1 MVVIGTRPETVKMA
15 PVVRA
20 LLNRGIRTTIVHTGQ
35 HFDYEMGIRFVHELG
50 YPDPQYSFR
59 LKESKPAGQ
68 IAQIMSKLEKPVDT
82 CDPKLIL
89 IQGDTNSMLAAAL
102 TGVKAMKLVA
112 HVEAGL
118 RSYDWRMPEEHNRR
132 MVDHISDYLFAPTMI
147 SAANLRAERVWG
159 KINVV
164 GNTAIDA
171 INLYLQK
178 AENSA
183 VLSSIPYTEY
193 VLITFHR
200 QENVDNPK
208 VLWQFVS
215 ALTRSTAQMVF
226 PVHPRTRQ
234 RLHRAGL
241 WRKIS
246 TAKNIKILPPVGYFD
261 FIALMKHCRFIAS
274 DSGGLQEE
282 ATSPKIRKHVLVLR
296 DSTERPEAV
305 SAGFAKL
312 VGTDS
317 LRIRKGLDRFWNALP
332 RLPNRSPFG
341 DGSASPKIVHIL
353 SSYLGE

>member
-1 MVVIGTRPETVKMA
+1 
-15 PVVRA
+15 
-20 LLNRGIRTTIVHTGQ
+20 
-35 HFDYEMGIRFVHELG
+35 
-50 YPDPQYSFR
+50 
-59 LKESKPAGQ
+59 
-68 IAQIMSKLEKPVDT
+68 
-82 CDPKLIL
+82 
-89 IQGDTNSMLAAAL
+89 
-102 TGVKAMKLVA
+102 
-112 HVEAGL
+112 
-118 RSYDWRMPEEHNRR
+118 MPEEHNRR